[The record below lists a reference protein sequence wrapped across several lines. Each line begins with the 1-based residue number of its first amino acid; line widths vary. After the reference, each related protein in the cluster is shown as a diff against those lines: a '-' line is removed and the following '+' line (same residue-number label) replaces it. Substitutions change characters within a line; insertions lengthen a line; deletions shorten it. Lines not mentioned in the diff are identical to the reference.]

1 MAGSRSTRKGKP
13 KGVYTE
19 KRLAGIA
26 PYNWKP
32 GAPSPN
38 PGGRPRQHKEM
49 VAELRSHAPM
59 IKDAILALVLKGLEG
74 KLTTSDKYL
83 SAHLWELWQAMYGR
97 HAQSVLL
104 TGGLDVGDNPNAPEN
119 MGGLTALL
127 RSAQREKSA
136 PAPAPAPSNP
146 ALTPEE
152 REITGLQIML
162 AQVRADTGDGNVSDR
177 EVLASLVGEE
187 RAAELIGEAVIVVDA
202 SGAAVAPPPAS
213 AKPAAAWQDKPRAEP
228 PEGAPASAAVH
239 PAAPAPVSAAED
251 QAPEEAPAPS
261 PPPPRQSAREP
272 RRPSGFPEFDRFSA
286 EKADQERAK
295 KVEAARAQGRCQ
307 IGPEE
312 AFPPD
317 PREPPEVVRF
327 TLAPG
332 GRIRR
337 VAG

>member
-104 TGGLDVGDNPNAPEN
+104 AGGLDVGDDPNAPEN

-127 RSAQREKSA
+127 RSAQREKPA

-152 REITGLQIML
+152 RGITGLQVML
-162 AQVRADTGDGNVSDR
+162 AQVRADTGDGDVSAR

-213 AKPAAAWQDKPRAEP
+213 AKPPPPGRTSRWPPAE
-228 PEGAPASAAVH
+228 APASAADFTRR
-239 PAAPAPVSAAED
+239 PRASLRRGRPG
-251 QAPEEAPAPS
+251 PEEAPAPKP

>member
-97 HAQSVLL
+97 HAQSILL

-127 RSAQREKSA
+127 RSAQREKPA

-162 AQVRADTGDGNVSDR
+162 AQVRADTGDGSVSDR

-202 SGAAVAPPPAS
+202 SGAAVAPLQPFV
-213 AKPAAAWQDKPRAEP
+213 QDFRIS
-228 PEGAPASAAVH
+228 GIG
-239 PAAPAPVSAAED
+239 
-251 QAPEEAPAPS
+251 
-261 PPPPRQSAREP
+261 P
-272 RRPSGFPEFDRFSA
+272 RRARQPKGATRDSGLAKLTSFPHALAANGITAPFGSTIRQAGQEDPALLRIDKSPRRH
-286 EKADQERAK
+286 ADQRGLGGAQRDPERALSP
-295 KVEAARAQGRCQ
+295 A
-307 IGPEE
+307 
-312 AFPPD
+312 
-317 PREPPEVVRF
+317 
-327 TLAPG
+327 
-332 GRIRR
+332 
-337 VAG
+337 